1 MSAGAVLPSLLIIGT
16 GMLDGY
22 GPYISA
28 HVDVFVCEESTL
40 IDVDGL
46 MSDIR
51 STDDGAD
58 GVRIM
63 FETGAIVAWLTARI
77 YDVR

>member
-1 MSAGAVLPSLLIIGT
+1 
-16 GMLDGY
+16 MLDGY

-28 HVDVFVCEESTL
+28 QVDVFVYEESPL

-51 STDDGAD
+51 STDDGDD

-63 FETGAIVAWLTARI
+63 FETGAIVGYYGERCTMVSLSVN
-77 YDVR
+77 YE

>member
-1 MSAGAVLPSLLIIGT
+1 
-16 GMLDGY
+16 MLDGY

-28 HVDVFVCEESTL
+28 QVDDFSVGEDSPL

-51 STDDGAD
+51 STDDGDD

-63 FETGAIVAWLTARI
+63 FETGASGGYYGEM
-77 YDVR
+77 YDGSA

>member
-1 MSAGAVLPSLLIIGT
+1 
-16 GMLDGY
+16 MLDGY

-28 HVDVFVCEESTL
+28 QVDDVFVSEDSPL

-46 MSDIR
+46 MSDRR

-63 FETGAIVAWLTARI
+63 FETGAMLDVGTTAR
-77 YDVR
+77 DVRWYRLV

>member
-1 MSAGAVLPSLLIIGT
+1 
-16 GMLDGY
+16 
-22 GPYISA
+22 
-28 HVDVFVCEESTL
+28 VDDFSVGEDSPL

-51 STDDGAD
+51 STDDGDD

-63 FETGAIVAWLTARI
+63 FETGAIVGTTAR
-77 YDVR
+77 DVRWYRLV